1 MSTVYLQDLID
12 KMNLTNLTP
21 EIDIGERKI
30 TEPDVNRPALQLT
43 GFFEHF
49 DAQRLEIIGHVEYSY
64 MELMSDERKREIYDS
79 LRRSRHLF
87 FAGQWILTPFLCSMP
102 QNITCLC

>member
-64 MELMSDERKREIYDS
+64 MENALSEDQKYEAYEKFLDHPMPAIIFWRFSIER
-79 LRRSRHLF
+79 
-87 FAGQWILTPFLCSMP
+87 
-102 QNITCLC
+102 